1 MWLWHKRGAQGKFF
15 PGGWLMR
22 YVQGKIR
29 TLLAQ
34 QSGQI
39 QLLIIA
45 PILTL
50 SFLSLVVRTANSAI
64 DPSLEKKKVN
74 QQLKQRL
81 LEVRGTDP
89 KRLADPE
96 ARVSD
101 ETQPARTGQET
112 EKGSQSTHQI
122 WQVAEFSQ
130 IAQLTPSLTPP
141 VAVVEEKKLSPQQPI
156 PNPTNGWT
164 LAQRNFLGG
173 MSLVHDST
181 TKKIENASPQI
192 QIHTAGDVKKVL
204 VATQSQKKSTS
215 APVITAALTPIPLP
229 APAPVK
235 KEETLLPP
243 PAHVVHT
250 IKKQETLEKIFKQIG
265 VSSQEA
271 AEWLKVAKKE
281 DVFRNLRPKRTIELN
296 FVEETATLKSL
307 VYEIEAETRVILE
320 RKAKN
325 KIHARRE
332 EPPTQQVLFVIGG
345 KIETS
350 LAKSLRKAGL
360 PARIVDDVAELEWD
374 VDLSDLRKGDT
385 FKVLVEAVQ
394 KGEQIVTYKNLLA
407 AEVNHRQDTYAAF
420 SIPEERLLRRKKA
433 EVRYKGEGLSIE
445 SEGEQ
450 FLRFPLEFTRVS
462 SVFTDSRMHPILGRA
477 RPHTGVDFAAP
488 RGTPVRSVASG
499 TVTFLGHQSG
509 YGKLI
514 KVDHPGPYETA
525 YAHLQEYADDIFE
538 GAAVERGQVIGYVGS
553 TGLAT
558 GPHLHFELYKDGVF
572 VNPLGESAVEI
583 ASVIEE
589 KEEKEAVVDPVIAEK
604 KKQLSEQ
611 LAALAIKGK
620 QRTSLIIPLQE
631 TLNATDVAVKEV
643 NRREAATRSS
653 RQGRLR

>member
-1 MWLWHKRGAQGKFF
+1 
-15 PGGWLMR
+15 MR

-64 DPSLEKKKVN
+64 DPSIEKKKVN

-81 LEVRGTDP
+81 LEVRGADP
-89 KRLADPE
+89 RRLADPE
-96 ARVSD
+96 ARVSG
-101 ETQPARTGQET
+101 EGQPARTNPET
-112 EKGSQSTHQI
+112 EKGSQSTHYT
-122 WQVAEFSQ
+122 WQLVTEFSQ
-130 IAQLTPSLTPP
+130 IAQLTPSLTAP
-141 VAVVEEKKLSPQQPI
+141 VAIVEEKKGAPQQPSL
-156 PNPTNGWT
+156 NQTSGWT
-164 LAQRNFLGG
+164 LAQGNSLSHIFLIA
-173 MSLVHDST
+173 DPT
-181 TKKIENASPQI
+181 TKKTEKTSPQI
-192 QIHTAGDVKKVL
+192 QIHAAGDVKKVL
-204 VATQSQKKSTS
+204 ATTQPQKKST
-215 APVITAALTPIPLP
+215 PVPIVTAALTPVPLP
-229 APAPVK
+229 PPPTPVK
-235 KEETLLPP
+235 KEEALLPP
-243 PAHVVHT
+243 PAQVVHI
-250 IKKQETLEKIFKQIG
+250 IKKRETLEKILKRLG
-265 VSSQEA
+265 VPSQEA
-271 AEWLKVAKKE
+271 AKWLKVAKTE
-281 DVFRNLRPKRTIELN
+281 AVFRNLRPKRTLELN
-296 FVEETATLKSL
+296 FIEETATLKSL
-307 VYEIEAETRVILE
+307 IYEIEVGTRVILE
-320 RKAKN
+320 RKAKD
-325 KIHARRE
+325 KIYARRE

-345 KIETS
+345 KIEAS
-350 LAKSLRKAGL
+350 FAKSLRKAGL

-385 FKVLVEAVQ
+385 FKVLVEAIQ

-407 AEVNHRQDTYAAF
+407 AEVNHRQDIYAAF

-433 EVRYKGEGLSIE
+433 EMRYKGEGLNIE

-462 SVFTDSRMHPILGRA
+462 SVFTDSRLHPILGRS

-499 TVTFLGHQSG
+499 TVTFLGRQSG

-538 GAAVERGQVIGYVGS
+538 GGAVERGQVIGYVGS

-572 VNPLGESAVEI
+572 VNPLGESTVEI
-583 ASVIEE
+583 ASLVEE
-589 KEEKEAVVDPVIAEK
+589 KEEEETVADPVIEEK
-604 KKQLSEQ
+604 KKQLSEK
-611 LAALAIKGK
+611 LAALEVKGK

-631 TLNATDVAVKEV
+631 TPNATGVAAAEK
-643 NRREAATRSS
+643 NSREAAAR
-653 RQGRLR
+653 